1 MRIEPRKSLWKKK
14 RLVVVEK
21 GENFEILRPTEI
33 KPLEEQLEQLFRRKK
48 EEMGVIDDFIDQIN
62 KDTNFKWVATK
73 VILKDKTMG
82 MNYEMVATDDF
93 NEHYWFKVSDELL
106 QSSPFE
112 QIISSLENQ
121 AKERQ
126 MKYLYRKFEK
136 MTPSMQKAVVDIMKT
151 QNGEQIDD
159 RENDI

>member
-1 MRIEPRKSLWKKK
+1 MI
-14 RLVVVEK
+14 
-21 GENFEILRPTEI
+21 
-33 KPLEEQLEQLFRRKK
+33 
-48 EEMGVIDDFIDQIN
+48 IDEFIDQIN

-106 QSSPFE
+106 QAFPFE
-112 QIISSLENQ
+112 QIIASLENQ

-136 MTPSMQKAVVDIMKT
+136 MTPSMQKAIVDIMKT

>member
-1 MRIEPRKSLWKKK
+1 MAI
-14 RLVVVEK
+14 
-21 GENFEILRPTEI
+21 
-33 KPLEEQLEQLFRRKK
+33 
-48 EEMGVIDDFIDQIN
+48 IDDFIEQIN

-106 QSSPFE
+106 QSFPFE

-126 MKYLYRKFEK
+126 MKYIYRKFEK
-136 MTPSMQKAVVDIMKT
+136 LTPSMQKAIVDIMKT